1 MDRRA
6 AKSAYL
12 IRLGD
17 REVRYRFVRRR
28 RRTLGITVDADG
40 LKVSAPLRAP
50 WRDIEGF
57 VREKESWILAKLD
70 EWKQVPR
77 AVPVRGVSGERLP
90 VFGEVVEL
98 EVREGPVQREGARLC
113 VPHVAGLVRW
123 LKAIALDVLTVRAAH
138 YAALLG
144 QPAPRVK
151 LSNARTQWGVCTEG
165 GGIRLSWRLV
175 HIEPALADYVV
186 AHECAHL
193 VELNHSRRFWRL
205 VDQLYPDW
213 REARERLE
221 LAGAA
226 LPLFKETS

>member
-6 AKSAYL
+6 TKSAYL
-12 IRLGD
+12 IRLGE
-17 REVRYRFVRRR
+17 REVHYRFVRRR
-28 RRTLGITVDADG
+28 RRTLGITVDAEG

-77 AVPVRGVSGERLP
+77 SALIRGISGERLP
-90 VFGEVVEL
+90 VFGEMVEL
-98 EVREGPVQREGARLC
+98 ELRAGPVQRDGTRLC
-113 VPHVAGLVRW
+113 VPSVAGLVKW
-123 LKAIALDVLTVRAAH
+123 LKAIALDVLTARAAH
-138 YAALLG
+138 FAATLG
-144 QPAPRVK
+144 QPAPRVQ

-165 GGIRLSWRLV
+165 GAIRLSWRLV

-193 VELNHSRRFWRL
+193 VELNHSARFWRL

-213 REARERLE
+213 PEARERLE

-226 LPLFKETS
+226 LPIFKETT